1 MAVQTHK
8 TSRMS
13 RVLMGLAM
21 LWVIVG
27 LSESLAIAV
36 TESERASFEGLSGVQ
51 VVIEDLNSD
60 TNRAGLTA
68 QQ

>member
-1 MAVQTHK
+1 
-8 TSRMS
+8 MS

-51 VVIEDLNSD
+51 VAIEDLNSD
-60 TNRAGLTA
+60 PNRAGLTA